1 MHISLEEFA
10 QRRRTVL
17 SRLPRNA
24 AALFAAAPV
33 ATRSNDVEYGYRQDS
48 DLLYLTGFPEPE
60 AVCLFLPGRESGEVV
75 LFVRPRDAEK
85 ETWTGRRFGVD
96 GAKECFG
103 VDEVFEIAK
112 LDEKALELLGGY
124 DSLYF
129 SFTRSD
135 AIAER
140 VLGWMRHW
148 RTSRQRQGSGPVAL
162 FDPGEIVH
170 EMRLLKSAQ
179 EIACLRQAIGIS
191 TRAHVEAMQ
200 AVREGSYEFEIE
212 ALLDGTFRRQGASAP
227 AYPSI
232 VASGAN
238 ATILHYTENNR
249 QMHNGDLLLI
259 DAGAEY
265 QGYCADITRTF
276 PVGARFS
283 PAQRTLYDLVL
294 AAQLAAIDAVRPGV
308 AYDEPHQRALG
319 VLVDGLLDLGLLS
332 GTRDEVLE
340 KHTYKPFYMHRTGH
354 WLGMDVH
361 DVGAYKRG
369 EETRAY
375 EAGMVVTV
383 EPGLYVAADNQ
394 EVPAEFRG
402 IGVRIEDDVLV
413 TGDGNEVL
421 TAAVPKTRA
430 QIEEIRGRAIGA
442 QTC

>member
-1 MHISLEEFA
+1 MSITSEELA
-10 QRRRTVL
+10 RRRQTFL

-24 AALFAAAPV
+24 AGLFAAAPV

-60 AVCLFLPGRESGEVV
+60 AVCLFLPGRKEGEVV

-96 GAKECFG
+96 GAKEKFG
-103 VDEVFEIAK
+103 IDETFELAK
-112 LDEKALELLGGY
+112 LDEKVLELLGGY

-129 SFTRSD
+129 QFTRGD

-148 RTSRQRQGSGPVAL
+148 RTHRPRQGSGPVAL
-162 FDPGEIVH
+162 LDPGEIVH

-179 EIACLRQAIGIS
+179 EIACMRRAIAIS
-191 TRAHVEAMQ
+191 ARAHTDAMQ
-200 AVREGSYEFEIE
+200 AVRDGSYEFEIE
-212 ALLDGTFRRQGASAP
+212 ALIDGTFRRQGASAP

-238 ATILHYTENNR
+238 ATILHYTENSR

-276 PVGARFS
+276 PVAPCFS
-283 PAQRTLYDLVL
+283 PAQRAIYDLVL
-294 AAQLAAIDAVRPGV
+294 EAQLVAIDTVRPGV
-308 AYDEPHQRALG
+308 AYDGPHQRAVG

-332 GTRDEVLE
+332 GSREEALE
-340 KHTYKPFYMHRTGH
+340 KQTYKAFYMHRTGH

-361 DVGAYKRG
+361 DVGQYKRG
-369 EETRAY
+369 ENTRTY

-383 EPGLYVAADNQ
+383 EPGLYVASENQ

-421 TAAVPKTRA
+421 TAAVPKTRTR
-430 QIEEIRGRAIGA
+430 IEEIRSQAIRA
-442 QTC
+442 QPC